1 MDSML
6 GLLQIT
12 SFSFRDLI
20 DIALVTF
27 IFYHFLLLM
36 KGTRGIQMTL
46 GILTLLIFFWVTRF
60 YNLATIEWLLS
71 NVLTYIFFAIIVL
84 YQTELRM
91 ALTRIGVFSLWGGRS
106 RAQTQNGVDEIVQ
119 AASTLASRKIG
130 ALIIVERNVG
140 LRNYAESGITLD
152 AVITYDLLVTIFF
165 PKTPLHDGAA
175 IVRKNRIVAAGCF
188 LPLTLDPHLSQE
200 LGTRHRAGIGITEDT
215 DAVAVIVS
223 EETGTISL
231 AAGGKITRNHSG
243 DELRKALRTALSVR
257 KGGELF
263 AGEGVYNR
271 REDQEAV

>member
-1 MDSML
+1 MDSMFEFL
-6 GLLQIT
+6 RIT

-20 DIALVTF
+20 DIALVAF
-27 IFYHFLLLM
+27 ISYRFLLLM
-36 KGTRGIQMTL
+36 KGTRGMQMTF
-46 GILTLLIFFWVTRF
+46 GIIALFLFFWITRF
-60 YNLATIEWLLS
+60 YNLSAVEWLFS
-71 NVLTYIFFAIIVL
+71 NILTYIFFAIIVL

-91 ALTRIGVFSLWGGRS
+91 VLTRIGIFSFRGGHS
-106 RAQTQNGVDEIVQ
+106 RMRTPDGVDEIVQ

-130 ALIIVERNVG
+130 ALIIVEREVG
-140 LRNYAESGITLD
+140 LRTYAESGISLD

-188 LPLTLDPHLSQE
+188 LPLTLDPHLSPE

-231 AAGGKITRNHSG
+231 SIGGKITRNYSG
-243 DELRKALRTALSVR
+243 DELRNALRTAL
-257 KGGELF
+257 
-263 AGEGVYNR
+263 AGQEVLKESNPQAREG
-271 REDQEAV
+271 QETE